1 MDLWRSPA
9 GLAQLSPLAYMGKR
23 AIVHRMW
30 ARQHRMHARPHAA
43 ICASFLLASCAQASA
58 PIKPGPLL
66 EARVFSCEGFAKHA
80 DGAWW
85 AGPNTLPF
93 NVGNDT
99 PVLIQNAGPINR
111 HFAVFATGEN

>member
-1 MDLWRSPA
+1 M
-9 GLAQLSPLAYMGKR
+9 Y
-23 AIVHRMW
+23 
-30 ARQHRMHARPHAA
+30 AA
-43 ICASFLLASCAQASA
+43 IFISFLLPSCAHA
-58 PIKPGPLL
+58 PTPRTSLPLL
-66 EARVFSCEGFAKHA
+66 HARVFSCEGFTKHA

-111 HFAVFATGEN
+111 HFAVFATGENLYDVLEQHCGTLRTLGEPPNLHSGAF